1 MKTKIYFGLIALAM
15 LAMSSCTKEVTVDQ
29 VNPDTPIEFGTY
41 LGRAAQTKGHI
52 TDLSDATYGIQ
63 TTGFGVYAYYTD
75 QSNMTSSATP
85 NYMANQLVEYQ
96 DSKWVYDPVKYWPN
110 NNNDKVSFFAYAPY
124 AATINTKNITSLP
137 ASTATGYPVIGFKVN
152 ETVTEQTDLLYATAL
167 ENKSKP
173 AKYTDKTTFAFNH
186 ALSRVAFSVQLMVDA
201 VNGDATGGPDV
212 AETPASGTLDHPNTT
227 VAVTK
232 VELIGKFHN
241 SADLNLQNGAFS
253 NFNTADAI
261 YVLQSA
267 NFEDVAKSVT
277 TEDTALNNGDSYI
290 MIIPK
295 NFADTDK
302 VKIKVTYTVT
312 TTDNKLD
319 GSKSEI
325 TNIIE
330 SDAFNFNFEQGKAYN
345 FSLHLGLDSVEF
357 DASVADWTNGTQAD
371 TAVNVPINKN

>member
-1 MKTKIYFGLIALAM
+1 MDMKTIFRFGLIALAA
-15 LAMSSCTKEVTVDQ
+15 LAMSSCAKETVVDQ

-52 TDLSDATYGIQ
+52 ADLSDVNYGLQ
-63 TTGFGVYAYYTD
+63 GTGFGVYAYYTGQND
-75 QSNMTSSATP
+75 MAGSNTP
-85 NYMANQLVEYQ
+85 NYMTNQLVEWEV
-96 DSKWVYDPVKYWPN
+96 SKWVYDPVKYWPN

-124 AATINTKNITSLP
+124 TETATANITSLP
-137 ASTATGYPVIGFKVN
+137 ANTATGYPAIGFKVN

-167 ENKSKP
+167 ENQLKP
-173 AKYTDKTTFAFNH
+173 AKYTDKTTFTFNH

-201 VNGDATGGPDV
+201 ENGDATGDADD
-212 AETPASGTLDHPNTT
+212 AETPSGALASKTT
-227 VAVTK
+227 VAVSK

-241 SADLNLQNGAFS
+241 SGNLNLKDGKFS
-253 NFNTADAI
+253 SLSTADAI

-267 NFEDVAKSVT
+267 NFETIAQEVT
-277 TEDTALNNGDSYI
+277 ITDTPLNNDDSYI

-312 TTDNKLD
+312 TEDDKLE
-319 GSKSEI
+319 GSNSVI

-357 DASVADWTNGTQAD
+357 AASVTDWTNGTQAD
-371 TAVNVPINKN
+371 TAVNVPIIND